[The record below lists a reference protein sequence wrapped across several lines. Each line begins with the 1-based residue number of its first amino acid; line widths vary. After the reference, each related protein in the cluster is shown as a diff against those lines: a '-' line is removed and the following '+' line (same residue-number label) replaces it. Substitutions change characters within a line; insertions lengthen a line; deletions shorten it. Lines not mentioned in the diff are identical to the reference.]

1 MREVSVLTLAGVLT
15 TAVSLSFAGAYAQE
29 HGNPHHNHK
38 KGNTDFALFDGTN
51 PANTEAGV
59 VCFAR
64 GGRGGEPWDL
74 HIAVSS
80 FGGAG
85 FRVCYRDGDFVNYQ
99 VPTGTSFSL
108 TEAAGSNRS
117 NAVIRIIDA
126 GGTSAG
132 GTAGSVSAEGLYGT
146 EVRCISCDEDSDGPS
161 ACDRLIRV
169 PETCP
174 AP

>member
-1 MREVSVLTLAGVLT
+1 MRRILALPVMGVLT
-15 TAVSLSFAGAYAQE
+15 TILSFQGAYA
-29 HGNPHHNHK
+29 NDDDHHDNRR
-38 KGNTDFALFDGTN
+38 GNTDFALFDGTN

-64 GGRGGEPWDL
+64 GGGRPSQPWDL

-80 FGGAG
+80 FGGTG

-108 TEAAGSNRS
+108 TESAGSNFS
-117 NAVIRIIDA
+117 NSAIRIIDA

-132 GTAGSVSAEGLYGT
+132 GTSGSVSAEGLYGT
-146 EVRCISCDEDSDGPS
+146 QVRCISCDNDSDGPG
-161 ACDRLIRV
+161 ACDQIIRV
-169 PETCP
+169 PEKCA